1 VFKKKRLSG
10 LTPTA
15 PTVLGIV
22 SLGAKYGKVKGFRA
36 RNYASSAMAGAGT
49 DTAERLELKD
59 ANGNIFFLDAADRD
73 YATAE
78 VVANLAY
85 DDLNTGLGITQMT
98 GIGAAWVA
106 AEGQAIEPPVV
117 QGPIT
122 VTIRNC
128 GTATDFFV
136 VDLLVEV

>member
-1 VFKKKRLSG
+1 MPSPWKRAKLKVM
-10 LTPTA
+10 TPEERFERIESN
-15 PTVLGIV
+15 L
-22 SLGAKYGKVKGFRA
+22 L
-36 RNYASSAMAGAGT
+36 AMT
-49 DTAERLELKD
+49 E
-59 ANGNIFFLDAADRD
+59 ANR
-73 YATAE
+73 
-78 VVANLAY
+78 
-85 DDLNTGLGITQMT
+85 
-98 GIGAAWVA
+98 VA